1 MARRRSPRVVWLPP
15 DRFNRLGV
23 AGGATTGLQNGIS
36 RFFVDV
42 LAGTDGTSATA
53 VVPVVQDSQV
63 DISQLT
69 GGSLADYAQSAYRLR
84 RIVGKIFV
92 AHNSQSN
99 AVGAPA
105 LQIITAGFIVLKVQ
119 QRAGVVVPSNATL
132 PEYSTQMLQNWSD
145 PWIWRR
151 TWVLGNNLKLLAAG
165 SALSARATDNVS
177 GPGSIAD
184 GAHVDAKTARIVG
197 ADERLFLVVTNT
209 IQGGA
214 TGGGLSSCEVITDLR
229 VLASMRSSQGNRR
242 NASR

>member
-36 RFFVDV
+36 RFFVDTPPG
-42 LAGTDGTSATA
+42 ADGTSATA
-53 VVPVVQDSQV
+53 VVPVVQDNQV
-63 DISQLT
+63 DISLLT
-69 GGSLADYAQSAYRLR
+69 QGTLSDYAQSSYRLR

-92 AHNSQSN
+92 ANNSQITGIGQPN
-99 AVGAPA
+99 
-105 LQIITAGFIVLKVQ
+105 LQIVTAGFIVLQVQ
-119 QRAGVVVPSNATL
+119 QRAGVIVPTNATL

-151 TWVLGNNLKLLAAG
+151 TWVLGNNLKLNG
-165 SALSARATDNVS
+165 TTLSLRATDNVS
-177 GPGSIAD
+177 GQGSVME
-184 GAHVDAKTARIVG
+184 GPHVDAKTARIVG
-197 ADERLFLVVTNT
+197 PDQRLFLVVTNT
-209 IQGGA
+209 IQGGSA
-214 TGGGLSSCEVITDLR
+214 GGGLSTCEVITDLR